1 MIFPRQR
8 LQCGASTALPSAG
21 RFYQLLNARI
31 SFSGFL
37 HFLSF
42 FFFFQF
48 VLTNFLFFCHAL
60 WHEGLS
66 SPTRGGTQ
74 PLAVEGRALTTGSPR
89 KSLSGFLF

>member
-1 MIFPRQR
+1 MLFPRQR

-21 RFYQLLNARI
+21 RFYQLLNARVL

-37 HFLSF
+37 HFL

-48 VLTNFLFFCHAL
+48 VLTNFLFFATPCGMR
-60 WHEGLS
+60 GLS

-74 PLAVEGRALTTGSPR
+74 PLAVEGRALTTGPPR
-89 KSLSGFLF
+89 KSLSGFLFK

>member
-42 FFFFQF
+42 FFFFF
-48 VLTNFLFFCHAL
+48 NLFSPIFYFFATPCGMR
-60 WHEGLS
+60 GLVPRPGVEL
-66 SPTRGGTQ
+66 SPLQ
-74 PLAVEGRALTTGSPR
+74 
-89 KSLSGFLF
+89 